1 MNLPTGY
8 IEVQYI
14 QSTGIQYVDTEFK
27 PNQDSRV
34 ITKLSTSETGS
45 HTIFGADLS
54 WTDNGFALGTEF
66 THYGK
71 ETGTISGLNNGSPHE
86 VDFNKNTI
94 SIDGSIVLTMGTSTF
109 SISHNMALFANN
121 RAGGVAEKTT
131 MALYYCQIYN
141 GNTIVRKYIPCI
153 NPDGETGLYDT
164 VNSKF
169 YGNAGTGVFFAGPPK
184 VSLPSGYK
192 QLEYIQSNGTQ
203 YINTEFNPSSDTR
216 VDITCEPTTAGTWK
230 GIFGARKSASVDE
243 FAIDVPSTT
252 AIRSVYGTE
261 DQNLTV
267 STVLQK
273 FSIIKNKNICTV
285 NGAAVTNTKQNF
297 TTSFPIR
304 LFDKNSGGSAWGQIS
319 MKLYSCRIYDNG
331 TLVRNFIPCNNP
343 SGVVGLYDLVNSKFY
358 TNAVAGD
365 FTAGEIVTWPS
376 NDAIY
381 VKVNDIWKQIDGIT
395 IS

>member
-34 ITKLSTSETGS
+34 IIKLSTSETGS

-54 WTDNGFALGTEF
+54 WTDNGFALGTGF

-94 SIDGSIVLTMGTSTF
+94 SIDGSAALTMGTSTF

-164 VNSKF
+164 ANSKF
-169 YGNAGTGVFFAGPPK
+169 YGNAGTGVFFAGPPR

-192 QLEYIQSNGTQ
+192 QLEYIQSSGTQ

-216 VDITCEPTTAGTWK
+216 VDITCEPTTTGTWK

-243 FAIDVPSTT
+243 FAVDVPSTT

-261 DQNLTV
+261 DQSLTV

-273 FSIIKNKNICTV
+273 FSIIKNKNVCTV
-285 NGAAVTNTKQNF
+285 NGAAITHTKQTF

-304 LFDKNSGGSAWGQIS
+304 LFDKNSGGNAWGQIS
-319 MKLYSCRIYDNG
+319 MKLYSCQIYDND
-331 TLVRNFIPCNNP
+331 TPVRNFIPCKNP
-343 SGVVGLYDLVNSKFY
+343 SGVVGLYDLVGKKFY
-358 TNAVAGD
+358 TNAVAGN
-365 FTAGEIVTWPS
+365 FMAGPEVIWPS

-381 VKVNDIWKQIDGIT
+381 VKVNGIWKRIDGIT